1 VTSTREDDDWKFL
14 LWSGPATLR
23 YEGTSETLNCNVY
36 QRSLAKEELVIEGED
51 ISGSPRPFF
60 PAGDLQLDIPGVH
73 EPLNVIVVQNSW
85 SSEGHGF
92 LRLRPLRTPCWF
104 STSHI
109 LHSGRFVVINFAHYW
124 MGQTQN
130 LDFTL
135 EALGWK
141 AHFIP
146 ITGDTLEL
154 QPRFNSDEEFRATH
168 QVEFSRED
176 GSSFTGKQ
184 AQLFL
189 EKLSLF
195 LSFCRGRWVAI
206 ALAVGLD
213 DSGEKKYEQWG
224 TGRISSWHEPNG
236 WLDAHHGT
244 CIGELYAEFCS
255 KLNDAAW
262 LDAIRHVV
270 YWFARADTNLV
281 GPDGACI
288 LLQAALERLAW
299 HVLVRE
305 RSAVSDKGFRDLTA
319 ADQIRLML
327 NILSIPTEIPDGLV
341 SLRKLGKSKGFEGPE
356 AFTYIRNRLTHPPK
370 KGAASES
377 LPIYEAYCLAQWY
390 VELAILSACGYNGE
404 YGNRTIIGRWVGQV
418 ERVPWALKIR
428 NVG

>member
-1 VTSTREDDDWKFL
+1 MTSIREETDWKSL
-14 LWSGPATLR
+14 LWSGLATLR
-23 YEGTSETLNCNVY
+23 CGGTSATLNCNVY

-51 ISGSPRPFF
+51 TSGVLPPIFDG
-60 PAGDLQLDIPGVH
+60 ADLQLDIPGVH
-73 EPLNVIVVQNSW
+73 DPLNVIVVSNARH
-85 SSEGHGF
+85 SEGHGF

-104 STSHI
+104 STSRA

-124 MGQTQN
+124 IGHPGN

-135 EALGWK
+135 KALGWE
-141 AHFIP
+141 AHFISIP
-146 ITGDTLEL
+146 GVALEL
-154 QPRFNSDEEFRATH
+154 PPRFNSDEELRATH

-176 GSSFTGKQ
+176 GSSFTGQQ
-184 AQLFL
+184 AQEFL

-206 ALAVGLD
+206 ALTVGLD
-213 DSGEKKYEQWG
+213 DSVEKALEQWG
-224 TGRISSWHEPNG
+224 TGRISTWREPNS
-236 WLDAHHGT
+236 WLDEHHGT
-244 CIGELYAEFCS
+244 CIGELCTEFCS
-255 KLNDAAW
+255 KLNDEAW

-299 HVLVRE
+299 HVLVCE
-305 RSAVSDKGFRDLTA
+305 RGAISDKGFRDLTA

-327 NILSIPTEIPDGLV
+327 SVLLIPTEIPGGL
-341 SLRKLGKSKGFEGPE
+341 SGLRKLGKSKGLEGPE

-370 KGAASES
+370 QGAVSEL
-377 LPIYEAYCLAQWY
+377 LPVYEAYCLAQWY

-404 YGNRTIIGRWVGQV
+404 YGNRTIIRRWVGQV
-418 ERVPWALKIR
+418 ERVPWVS
-428 NVG
+428 N

>member
-1 VTSTREDDDWKFL
+1 MTSTHGDNDWKFL
-14 LWSGPATLR
+14 LWSGLATLR
-23 YEGTSETLNCNVY
+23 YEGTSATLNCIVY
-36 QRSLAKEELVIEGED
+36 QRSLAKEDLVIEAED

-60 PAGDLQLDIPGVH
+60 TAGDLQLDIPGFP
-73 EPLNVIVVQNSW
+73 EPLEVIVVQNSW

-104 STSHI
+104 STSLA
-109 LHSGRFVVINFAHYW
+109 LHSGRFVVVNFAHYW
-124 MGQTQN
+124 MGRPQN

-135 EALGWK
+135 NALGWK

-146 ITGDTLEL
+146 ITGDILEIS
-154 QPRFNSDEEFRATH
+154 PRFNSDEEFRATH

-184 AQLFL
+184 AQVFL

-213 DSGEKKYEQWG
+213 GSAEKRLEQWG
-224 TGRISSWHEPNG
+224 TGRISSWQEPNG
-236 WLDAHHGT
+236 WLDEHHGK
-244 CIGELYAEFCS
+244 CISELYAEFFS

-305 RSAVSDKGFRDLTA
+305 RGAISDKGFRELSA

-327 NILSIPTEIPDGLV
+327 NILSIPTEIPVGLV
-341 SLRKLGKSKGFEGPE
+341 SLQKLGKSKGLEGPE

-370 KGAASES
+370 QGATSAL
-377 LPIYEAYCLAQWY
+377 LPLYEAYCLAQWY

-404 YGNRTIIGRWVGQV
+404 YGNRTIIRRWVGQV
-418 ERVPWALKIR
+418 EKVPWASTIR
-428 NVG
+428 AVG